1 MNPVSRRI
9 LPWGVLCAVAGL
21 ASCRDGRP
29 AGQNDRKVV
38 RIDGSST
45 VFPIAETIAARY
57 MLVKPD
63 ADVRVGISG
72 TSVGIAKLCDGL
84 IEIADASR
92 PISHEENERCKAHA
106 VQYVE
111 IPIAFDGLAVV
122 VNPKNDWAKDLT
134 LSELRRMWG
143 ADSQALVH
151 RWSDIRPG
159 WPDRE
164 IHLHGADT
172 QSGTYDYFVEAIG
185 AKAIRTDYVSSSDDN
200 MLVQS
205 VANDESALAF
215 LGFAYWRSNQQR
227 LKLLAVDD
235 ENDSNGMGP
244 VNPSPTSV
252 HDGSYQPLARPLFV
266 YVALSALQTSAGAWL
281 GPRERFEIGDDISYA
296 NRSFSDLR
304 HEFDHLV
311 CLRGCERSIGVQENK
326 VENCEAGRHG
336 AKNIKRTCLGFE
348 FYRKTI
354 VLCS

>member
-21 ASCRDGRP
+21 VSCRDGRP

-92 PISHEENERCKAHA
+92 PISREENERCKAHA

-205 VANDESALAF
+205 VANDELALAF
-215 LGFAYWRSNQQR
+215 FGFAYWRSNQQR

-266 YVALSALQTSAGAWL
+266 YVALSALQTSAGADFANYL
-281 GPRERFEIGDDISYA
+281 VQVAEQAVDEIGYVPLEPSTYAALTVRLREREVGSRLLSR
-296 NRSFSDLR
+296 RSRVGVSTRDL
-304 HEFDHLV
+304 L
-311 CLRGCERSIGVQENK
+311 
-326 VENCEAGRHG
+326 GR
-336 AKNIKRTCLGFE
+336 
-348 FYRKTI
+348 
-354 VLCS
+354 